1 MIVVQYTYILSF
13 EMRMI
18 METGLN
24 IISHIESN
32 MARMSEI
39 EGNVAKFFIAEAH
52 KESDLS
58 AEHVCEIV
66 HASLSALTRF
76 SKKCGFKGYREFIFE
91 YRKSQKQ
98 LKERVK
104 HFLNEVTPNIFR
116 DYEEIIEKTQSL
128 IDEAQLERISRMLVT
143 VSRIYLYGAGFSGLV
158 AKEVKIRFVRL
169 GLVTE
174 VIHDLDNLVWTSGII
189 DSSCLVIGFSLSGDS
204 RIVVNALQN
213 ASRIGAKSI
222 LLTSQP
228 DGNSHVDEV
237 VQVASMRN
245 LDQGTRISPQLPILF
260 MIDII
265 YGYFLSANKSQRLE
279 IFNKTVVNHD
289 DNDKVLRLFQT
300 EE

>member
-1 MIVVQYTYILSF
+1 MVAVF
-13 EMRMI
+13 
-18 METGLN
+18 N

-32 MARMSEI
+32 ISNMSDMEESVAR
-39 EGNVAKFFIAEAH
+39 FFISEVH

-66 HASLSALTRF
+66 HCSLSALTRF

-91 YRKSQKQ
+91 YRNSQKQ
-98 LKERVK
+98 LNERVK
-104 HFLNEVTPNIFR
+104 HFKNDITPNIFK
-116 DYEEIIEKTQSL
+116 DYEDIIEKTQSL
-128 IDEAQLERISRMLVT
+128 IDEEQLERVSSMLVNA
-143 VSRIYLYGAGFSGLV
+143 SRIYLYGAGFSGLV

-189 DSSCLVIGFSLSGDS
+189 DSSCLVIGFSLSGES

-213 ASRIGAKSI
+213 ASRIGARSI
-222 LLTSQP
+222 LLTSNLE
-228 DGNSHVDEV
+228 GSSHVEEV
-237 VQVASMRN
+237 IKVASIRN

-265 YGYFLSANKSQRLE
+265 YGYFLSADKSHRLE
-279 IFNKTVVNHD
+279 IFNRTVVNHD
-289 DNDKVLRLFQT
+289 DNDKVLKMFQT
-300 EE
+300 KD